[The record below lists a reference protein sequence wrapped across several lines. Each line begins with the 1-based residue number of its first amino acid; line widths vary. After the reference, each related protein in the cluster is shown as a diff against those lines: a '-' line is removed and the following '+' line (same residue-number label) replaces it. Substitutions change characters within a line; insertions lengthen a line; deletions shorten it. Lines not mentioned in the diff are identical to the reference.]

1 MTFISHTGN
10 GRRFVVSDIHGCL
23 KTFRHL
29 LENRLQL
36 TSADQLFLLGD
47 YIDRGESN
55 AGVLDYIL
63 RLKTENYQVYPLRGN
78 HEEMI
83 LGAWQLH
90 KNQMPPHIKFAD
102 RLWDAPDLLDA
113 TGELPDTYVAFFKSL
128 PYFYEL
134 DNFYLVH
141 AAIDFKHPRPFTD
154 YSTMVW
160 EKQFSYNPG
169 PKIVVHGHKITP
181 LPEIIK
187 RVENRS
193 LIIPLDNGCYYGLA
207 KFRKGLFNFGRQKE
221 VGNLCCLNLDTF
233 ELVVQE
239 NNE

>member
-1 MTFISHTGN
+1 MTFIANTSS
-10 GRRFVVSDIHGCL
+10 GRRLVVSDIHGCL

-36 TSADQLFLLGD
+36 TPADQLFLLGD

-55 AGVLDYIL
+55 AGVLDFIL
-63 RLKTENYQVYPLRGN
+63 ELKRENFQVFPLRGN

-83 LGAWQLH
+83 LDAWHLH
-90 KNQMPPHIKFAD
+90 KNNIAPHIKLSD
-102 RLWDAPDLLDA
+102 RLWDAIDLLDA
-113 TGELPDTYVAFFKSL
+113 QGELPARYVEFFQSL

-141 AAIDFKHPRPFTD
+141 AAFDFKRQNPFMD

-160 EKQFSYNPG
+160 EKQFTYNPG

-181 LPEIIK
+181 LPEIVQK
-187 RVENRS
+187 VQNKS
-193 LIIPLDNGCYYGLA
+193 LIIPLDNGCYYGLPE
-207 KFRKGLFNFGRQKE
+207 FNKDIQRD
-221 VGNLCCLNLDTF
+221 VGNLCCLNLNTF
-233 ELVVQE
+233 ELIVQE
-239 NNE
+239 NRE